1 MFFISKRK
9 FEERIW
15 KEVNDLQQKEWN
27 DRRHFELVEKVYQ
40 LEERL
45 NRIEGIQNQSD
56 AVMPIMG

>member
-1 MFFISKRK
+1 MFFISKRR

-27 DRRHFELVEKVYQ
+27 DRRHFELAEKVYQ

-56 AVMPIMG
+56 VAKPIMG